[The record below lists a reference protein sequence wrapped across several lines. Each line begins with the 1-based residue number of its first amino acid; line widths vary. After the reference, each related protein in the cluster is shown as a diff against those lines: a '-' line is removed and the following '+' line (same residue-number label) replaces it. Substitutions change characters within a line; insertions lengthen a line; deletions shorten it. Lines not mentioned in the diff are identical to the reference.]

1 MSSNVHLRNMVSQ
14 GTVRGPPLWNI
25 FLESSRYCV
34 NGCAFQEVVFADDMN
49 CYHEY
54 PDFKNHDAIFQDL
67 HSCQNAL
74 HEWGLHHQVI
84 FEKTKES
91 LHILC
96 RKQPKGDPFKI
107 LGIHF
112 DTKLVMYD
120 AVVIVAAES
129 GARLKMLLRARPF
142 YC

>member
-1 MSSNVHLRNMVSQ
+1 MPNCITRVGSN
-14 GTVRGPPLWNI
+14 
-25 FLESSRYCV
+25 
-34 NGCAFQEVVFADDMN
+34 
-49 CYHEY
+49 
-54 PDFKNHDAIFQDL
+54 
-67 HSCQNAL
+67 
-74 HEWGLHHQVI
+74 HQVI

-96 RKQPKGDPFKI
+96 RNQPKGDPFKI

-120 AVVIVAAES
+120 AVIIIAAKS

-142 YC
+142 YSKSDLVCLYKCHVLPFIESGTPAYYHAKSDILKLLDDVQNGFIEKLGISKWML